1 MTPILLSRFIK
12 STISL
17 PWPLISIYLY
27 GVTSIPVATV
37 LDCSLDIDVLIDNNW
52 SFVDNFVSPFLIPSK
67 SLLDY
72 FFKYNTSKYAFFG
85 ISVGLEDEFL
95 NSIYPASVPIVT
107 PFILIFWALS
117 LLYSAQDLIAKAV

>member
-1 MTPILLSRFIK
+1 MPIEPSRFMK

-17 PWPLISIYLY
+17 PRPLISIYLY
-27 GVTSIPVATV
+27 GV
-37 LDCSLDIDVLIDNNW
+37 
-52 SFVDNFVSPFLIPSK
+52 IPSK

-85 ISVGLEDEFL
+85 ISVGAEDEFF

-107 PFILIFWALS
+107 PFILIF
-117 LLYSAQDLIAKAV
+117 

>member
-1 MTPILLSRFIK
+1 MPIEPSRFMK
-12 STISL
+12 STTSL

-85 ISVGLEDEFL
+85 ISVGAEDEFF
-95 NSIYPASVPIVT
+95 NSIHPPSELIVI
-107 PFILIFWALS
+107 PFIFKFGALS
-117 LLYSAQDLIAKAV
+117 LLYNAQDLIAKAV